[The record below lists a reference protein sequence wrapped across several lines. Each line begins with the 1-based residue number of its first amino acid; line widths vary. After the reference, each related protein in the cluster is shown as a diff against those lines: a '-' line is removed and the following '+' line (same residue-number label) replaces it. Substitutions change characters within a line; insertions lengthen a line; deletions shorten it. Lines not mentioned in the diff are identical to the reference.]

1 MQFGNFTIQF
11 GNQTLDNLHRIQSP
25 YRFVSHSIKNTKSKS
40 PAMKL
45 FSESLQSELDRQ
57 LELIPVASTH
67 TVHYYEEAIKIMISG
82 LEKLK
87 TFFIKYKFQDK
98 NEEIEFFRNIKPM
111 FAGKLI
117 YYNEIYTIETN
128 KPYGSKKTLR
138 KYYNTE
144 LLKLKTFFDENQE
157 FYRYYRTN
165 NRCLDKKYFIRGKY
179 DIKLTLDSFYFQAD
193 QSFSTSHDYKLAKIM
208 ANDLIK
214 TNLESEIVKLEN
226 NREQM
231 QSAPLPSKNQKWTGS
246 KVELIELIYALQT
259 EGVLNN
265 GTSGLKEI
273 ISFFESTF
281 EIDLGQFHRVF
292 LEIRNRKTERTKFLN
307 TLKNKLIIRMDEADE
322 N

>member
-11 GNQTLDNLHRIQSP
+11 GNQTLDNLHQIQSY
-25 YRFVSHSIKNTKSKS
+25 YRFVSDSIKNTKSKK

-57 LELIPVASTH
+57 LELIPVASKH
-67 TVHYYEEAIKIMISG
+67 TVHYYEGAVKILSVG

-117 YYNEIYTIETN
+117 YYNEIYNIETN
-128 KPYGSKKTLR
+128 KPCGSKKTLR

-165 NRCLDKKYFIRGKY
+165 NRCLDNKYFIRGKY

-193 QSFSTSHDYKLAKIM
+193 HRFTTSHDYKVARILAGNEVKVF
-208 ANDLIK
+208 
-214 TNLESEIVKLEN
+214 LEEQIEKLGKKEINTQPPVPHPK
-226 NREQM
+226 
-231 QSAPLPSKNQKWTGS
+231 APAWTGS
-246 KVELIELIYALQT
+246 KVELIELIYALHT
-259 EGVLNN
+259 GGVFNN
-265 GTSGLKEI
+265 GASGLKEVT
-273 ISFFESTF
+273 SFFETAF
-281 EIDLGQFHRVF
+281 NIDLGQFNRVF
-292 LEIRNRKTERTKFLN
+292 LEIRNRKSERTKFLN
-307 TLKNKLIIRMDEADE
+307 TLKNKLIIRMEHADE